1 MNLPEI
7 LKSTKKYHCD
17 QEIIQMTADQLI
29 KDMGDFSITIQ
40 FKARVN
46 ESFGQGDKETP
57 YRELFDQVEP
67 VIYTLEMM
75 QPEKLK
81 SLLYRIDISENE
93 IKKHITSANPNL
105 AKTKT
110 DLSSFITDL
119 VLQRELQKLLT
130 RIYFSSPERLV

>member
-7 LKSTKKYHCD
+7 LKSAKKYHSD

-29 KDMGDFSITIQ
+29 KDMGDFSIPIQ
-40 FKARVN
+40 FKARR
-46 ESFGQGDKETP
+46 QGDKETP

-93 IKKHITSANPNL
+93 IKKHISSANPNS
-105 AKTKT
+105 ASNKT

-119 VLQRELQKLLT
+119 VLQRELQKVLT

>member
-7 LKSTKKYHCD
+7 LKSTKKYHSD

-29 KDMGDFSITIQ
+29 KDMGDFSILIQ
-40 FKARVN
+40 FK
-46 ESFGQGDKETP
+46 GDKETP

-93 IKKHITSANPNL
+93 IKKHITSTNSHLAN
-105 AKTKT
+105 TKT

-119 VLQRELQKLLT
+119 VLQRELQKVLT
-130 RIYFSSPERLV
+130 RIYFSSPKRLV

>member
-1 MNLPEI
+1 
-7 LKSTKKYHCD
+7 
-17 QEIIQMTADQLI
+17 MTADQLI
-29 KDMGDFSITIQ
+29 KDMGDFSIPIQ
-40 FKARVN
+40 FKARR
-46 ESFGQGDKETP
+46 QGDKETP

-93 IKKHITSANPNL
+93 IKKHISSANPNS
-105 AKTKT
+105 ASNKT

-119 VLQRELQKLLT
+119 VLQRELQKVLT